1 MQSHAPMDGVT
12 SVLEIGRI
20 LTAAG
25 SVAASTGL
33 VVYGMGVAFV
43 DPRSYEMNIGM
54 FLMIVGII
62 ATIVGIVMYRQYS
75 VDD

>member
-1 MQSHAPMDGVT
+1 VT
-12 SVLEIGRI
+12 TVLEIGRI

-43 DPRSYEMNIGM
+43 EPRDYEMNIGI
-54 FLMIVGII
+54 FLMIAGVI
-62 ATIVGIVMYRQYS
+62 ATIVGVVMYRQYS
-75 VDD
+75 VED

>member
-1 MQSHAPMDGVT
+1 M
-12 SVLEIGRI
+12 LEIGRI
-20 LTAAG
+20 LTASG

-43 DPRSYEMNIGM
+43 DPRAYEMNIGM
-54 FLMIVGII
+54 ILMIAGVI
-62 ATIVGIVMYRQYS
+62 ATVIGIVLYRQYS